1 MQRNPAADG
10 STGGQRSA
18 RSGLSQVWGSRTGGG
33 GSVRFSLP
41 PVLPVTT
48 NCDDQG
54 AICTKDDSGRKL
66 SHSLSFT
73 VSGPGQ

>member
-1 MQRNPAADG
+1 MGEQDRRQRALLAAAV
-10 STGGQRSA
+10 T
-18 RSGLSQVWGSRTGGG
+18 V
-33 GSVRFSLP
+33 
-41 PVLPVTT
+41 VLPVTT

-66 SHSLSFT
+66 SNSLSFT